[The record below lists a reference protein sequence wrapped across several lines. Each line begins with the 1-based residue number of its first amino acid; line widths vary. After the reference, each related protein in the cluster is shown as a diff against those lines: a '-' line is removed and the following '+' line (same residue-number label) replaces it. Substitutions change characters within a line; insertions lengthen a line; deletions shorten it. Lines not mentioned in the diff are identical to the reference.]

1 MNLGVS
7 THGTEQGTYL
17 FLSPGGDV
25 GRGAG
30 IYRDDGTL
38 VWWLHPG
45 PPIVHNLTL
54 VHFHDHPYLA
64 LFVGLRR
71 HQHNYGSVWLYNQNY
86 KRVGIVGP
94 GGRYRN
100 DGADLHEFRVTPQGD
115 ALIATDPMETV
126 NFNGHPT
133 KVYDYVVQ
141 EVRLVHDA
149 SGIHT
154 GRVLFQWSA
163 LRHVPLSQSHVP
175 PPSKPRLW
183 DWFHGNSIS
192 QDKDGNL
199 LISSRNTWGI
209 YKVNVKTG
217 RIIWEV
223 GARGDDTL
231 PAHWCYQHDVVPL
244 GHDRYSLFD
253 DGGAAPGCVEG
264 ATAHPSRGLVIQVD
278 PSRRPAG
285 VRLVQAYPHQPAI
298 YAGICGSTQRLGDG
312 NALIDWGDVP
322 ELTEY
327 SGDGGRLMDLS
338 LTDWSYRAFRFPWV
352 GKPRTVPALAA
363 QRTSGGMTLWASWNG
378 STKVV
383 AWRVLAGRGTA
394 ELIPVSG
401 AKRKTGFETTITLS
415 QSFSHVAVQALSA
428 SGMVLAT
435 SAPVTP
441 S

>member
-17 FLSPGGDV
+17 FLTPGGDV

-45 PPIVHNLTL
+45 APIVHNLTV

-64 LFVGLRR
+64 VFVGLR
-71 HQHNYGSVWLYNQNY
+71 HQQHNYGSVWLYNQNY
-86 KRVGIVGP
+86 KRVGVITP
-94 GGRYRN
+94 GGSYSR
-100 DGADLHEFRVTPQGD
+100 DGADLHEFRITSQGN
-115 ALIATDPMETV
+115 ALIATDPMKTIDYD
-126 NFNGHPT
+126 GHPT
-133 KVYDYVVQ
+133 KVFDYVVQ
-141 EVRLVHDA
+141 EVALVHDA

-163 LRHVPLSQSHVP
+163 LRHVPASQSHVP
-175 PPSKPRLW
+175 PPRTRHPW

-192 QDKDGNL
+192 QDRDGNL

-231 PAHWCYQHDVVPL
+231 SDNWCYQHDVVPL
-244 GHDRYSLFD
+244 GQNRYSLFD
-253 DGGAAPGCVEG
+253 DGGAAPGCVAG
-264 ATAHPSRGLVIQVD
+264 ATAHPSRGLIIHVD

-285 VRLVQAYPHQPAI
+285 VRLIQAYTHTPSI
-298 YAGICGSTQRLGDG
+298 FAGICGSTQRLADR

-322 ELTEY
+322 EVTEY
-327 SGDGGRLMDLS
+327 SSAGQALMDLS

-352 GKPRTVPALAA
+352 GKPRTRPALAA
-363 QRTSGGMTLWASWNG
+363 HQTSGGTTLWASWNG
-378 STKVV
+378 STKVT
-383 AWRVLAGRGTA
+383 AWRVLGGVGPADLVPITGT
-394 ELIPVSG
+394 E
-401 AKRKTGFETTITLS
+401 RKTGFETTITLS
-415 QSFSHVAVQALSA
+415 QPLGSVAVQALGA
-428 SGMVLAT
+428 SGKVLAT
-435 SAPVTP
+435 SEPVTP